1 MWEYR
6 ARAGKA
12 DLKFSR
18 EALNFSEESEGN
30 CWGDMLT
37 RGGELQMSFTVMPA
51 GDPQTRVQRDF
62 LRGTLVGHFRG
73 TIFQRIAFPGG
84 ASGKESTCQRRRCRR

>member
-1 MWEYR
+1 MADSRLTSPREPLGFAEGSSTASLFVERPRQVCMWEYR

-30 CWGDMLT
+30 CWG
-37 RGGELQMSFTVMPA
+37 RHA
-51 GDPQTRVQRDF
+51 
-62 LRGTLVGHFRG
+62 H
-73 TIFQRIAFPGG
+73 
-84 ASGKESTCQRRRCRR
+84 KRRRASDELHCDASW